1 MDKKSRVLI
10 AVSIAAVLV
19 STLILYR
26 NTMVLHRFDIIQT
39 ESGIPEVE
47 E

>member
-10 AVSIAAVLV
+10 AISIIAVLV
-19 STLILYR
+19 SMGVLYR
-26 NTMVLHRFDIIQT
+26 NTMVRQEFEIIQT
-39 ESGIPEVE
+39 ETGIPEVE